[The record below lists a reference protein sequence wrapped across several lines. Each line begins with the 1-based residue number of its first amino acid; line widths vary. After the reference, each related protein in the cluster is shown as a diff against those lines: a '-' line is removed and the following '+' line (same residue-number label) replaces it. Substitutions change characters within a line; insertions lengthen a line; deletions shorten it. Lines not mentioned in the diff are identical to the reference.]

1 MSMKKKF
8 LALALAGMVALPM
21 TANATGNVVTGDEGD
36 TLSGQTQI
44 TGNIL
49 SDNGQAAAGR
59 IQVELPSAMSFTIN
73 QNGAFQTANNY
84 EINNQSA
91 VDIKVELAD
100 FIETNPNGDITIED
114 ESFSQNSK
122 NRTHVALSLTG
133 EQTVDLHD
141 KTGVI
146 FERLSAGT
154 RKAVTLRG
162 KVGTSTTTT
171 VQSGVNE
178 DFTVKFKI
186 TKKA

>member
-8 LALALAGMVALPM
+8 LALALAGMVTLPM

-44 TGNIL
+44 TGNVL
-49 SDNGQAAAGR
+49 SDSGQAAAGR

-91 VDIKVELAD
+91 VGIKVEVSD
-100 FIETNPNGDITIED
+100 FIETNTAGGITIED
-114 ESFSQNSK
+114 DGFTTTSK
-122 NRTHVALSLTG
+122 DRTHVSLTLTG
-133 EQTVDLHD
+133 DQSPVDLHD

-146 FERLSAGT
+146 FANLPAST

-162 KVGTSTTTT
+162 VAGTSQGTIS
-171 VQSGVNE
+171 SGVSE
-178 DFTVKFKI
+178 EFTVKFKI
-186 TKKA
+186 TKA